1 VLDWLLEDDVPAV
14 QLLARQRLLGESPRS
29 RRMAALRAACNG
41 YPPVARMLAHVDRAI
56 AAGDYHK
63 YRGAFWTLIFLSELQ
78 ADGRDERARRLAR
91 HVLGRQLAN
100 GGFSPDGSE
109 RYEIVCLTANCLRA
123 LVQLG
128 FGDHAA
134 VERGY
139 RRLAERILP
148 CGGVPCVIVDLHSL
162 QPSCTMTIPQTL
174 RALAVAPGAKR
185 SEMAELRTLLV
196 RRLLEVRVHRYVRPD
211 LRAFRERI
219 EPKRSKGTSLRVFK
233 AAYLRDHP
241 VATRDL
247 QPKPGWLRFGFP
259 NSYNPDLLEAL
270 LALAELGVAHDP
282 ALDEALDHVE
292 SRRGADGRWKL
303 DDSLNGK
310 MLADVE
316 RKGRPSKWI
325 TLRAAIVLQH
335 FGRLKV

>member
-1 VLDWLLEDDVPAV
+1 MLDWLLEDDAPGV
-14 QLLARQRLLGESPRS
+14 QLLARRHLLGESPRS
-29 RRMAALRAACNG
+29 RRMVALRAQCNR
-41 YPPVARMLAHVDRAI
+41 YPPVERMLAQVDRAL

-63 YRGAFWTLIFLSELQ
+63 YHGAYWTLNFLGDLQ

-91 HVLGRQLAN
+91 HVLGRQLEN
-100 GGFSPDGSE
+100 GGFSSDGNE
-109 RYEIVCLTANCLRA
+109 RSEIVCLTANCLRA

-128 FGDHAA
+128 FGGHEA
-134 VERGY
+134 VARGY

-148 CGGVPCVIVDLHSL
+148 CGGVPCVIVELHSL

-174 RALAVAPGAKR
+174 RALAVAPSATRQTK
-185 SEMAELRTLLV
+185 ELRALLV
-196 RRLLEVRVHRYVRPD
+196 RRLLDVRVFRYVRPD
-211 LRAFRERI
+211 LREFRERI
-219 EPKRSKGTSLRVFK
+219 EPKRSKGTSLREFK
-233 AAYLRDHP
+233 TAYLREHP

-270 LALAELGVAHDP
+270 LALAELGIAHDP

-292 SRRGADGRWKL
+292 SRRGADGCWKL

-316 RKGRPSKWI
+316 KKGRPSKWI

-335 FGRLKV
+335 FGRMSV